1 MPLFLPLMK
10 TTFDTS
16 KNFHLP
22 LPSALYAGLRDASV
36 RLGAPATELAREA
49 ISAWLKEEKRRRIKA
64 DLGAYVDA
72 VAGTLDDHDPAV
84 ARAGAEAFL
93 AAHPDDDWSQESLHL
108 DLAGVPRRS
117 TKKQPL
123 KRKTVKR

>member
-1 MPLFLPLMK
+1 MK

-72 VAGTLDDHDPAV
+72 VAGTLDDLDPAV
-84 ARAGAEAFL
+84 AHAGAEAYL
-93 AAHPDDDWSQESLHL
+93 AAHPDDDWSRESSRP
-108 DLAGVPRRS
+108 DLAGIPRRG
-117 TKKQPL
+117 TKKQAI
-123 KRKTVKR
+123 KRKTVKK